1 MNLRGRVAAPALKFG
16 GIMVRETRREVDN
29 PAEAL
34 RNEDGTFRVISP
46 YGHIFQVTCR
56 TGRNMRIREIGG
68 SENAPLPEVAHH
80 DRFDG
85 SGFDP
90 ATRKWQIEKIA

>member
-1 MNLRGRVAAPALKFG
+1 
-16 GIMVRETRREVDN
+16 
-29 PAEAL
+29 
-34 RNEDGTFRVISP
+34 
-46 YGHIFQVTCR
+46 
-56 TGRNMRIREIGG
+56 MRIREIGG

-90 ATRKWQIEKIA
+90 ATHKWQIEKRA

>member
-1 MNLRGRVAAPALKFG
+1 MGEE
-16 GIMVRETRREVDN
+16 IEREVEN

-34 RNEDGTFRVISP
+34 RNEDGIFRVISP

-56 TGRNMRIREIGG
+56 KGRNIRIREID
-68 SENAPLPEVAHH
+68 SENSPPEVADH

-85 SGFDP
+85 PGYDP
-90 ATRKWQIEKIA
+90 STQRWQVEKIA

>member
-1 MNLRGRVAAPALKFG
+1 MTGEGKL
-16 GIMVRETRREVDN
+16 EVEN

-34 RNEDGTFRVISP
+34 RNQDGIFKVISP
-46 YGHIFQVTCR
+46 YGHIFRVTCR
-56 TGRNMRIREIGG
+56 RGSNMRIREIGN
-68 SENAPLPEVAHH
+68 SENSELSEVAHH

-90 ATRKWQIEKIA
+90 AVRKWQIEKIA

>member
-1 MNLRGRVAAPALKFG
+1 
-16 GIMVRETRREVDN
+16 
-29 PAEAL
+29 
-34 RNEDGTFRVISP
+34 
-46 YGHIFQVTCR
+46 
-56 TGRNMRIREIGG
+56 MRIREIGG
-68 SENAPLPEVAHH
+68 SEDALLPEAAHH

>member
-1 MNLRGRVAAPALKFG
+1 
-16 GIMVRETRREVDN
+16 MVRETRREVDN

-34 RNEDGTFRVISP
+34 RNEDGTFRVTSP
-46 YGHIFQVTCR
+46 NGHIFQVTCR

-90 ATRKWQIEKIA
+90 ATHKWQIEKRA